1 MIAENVLGWLSIP
14 TGAVMTAGLILYVCG
29 IAGKQ
34 LRNISASGFRS
45 TFSKSIIT
53 SMRFPQFGHTKK

>member
-34 LRNISASGFRS
+34 FRNISASGFRS
-45 TFSKSIIT
+45 TFLKSIIAY
-53 SMRFPQFGHTKK
+53 MRFPQLGQVKK